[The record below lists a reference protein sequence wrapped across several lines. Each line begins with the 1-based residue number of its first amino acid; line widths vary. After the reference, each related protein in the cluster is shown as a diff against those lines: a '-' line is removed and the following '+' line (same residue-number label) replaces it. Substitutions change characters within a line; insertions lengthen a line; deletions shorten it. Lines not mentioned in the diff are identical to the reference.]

1 MPTASTCRVSCN
13 PLCLMVENS
22 KTWTKTLFPRPEA
35 LNLACPVLEIER
47 SETCRS
53 KNSESPRTG
62 FKLARCRSRG
72 PTVNRF
78 RGVPLRSDGPGIPC
92 SSPCGVFP
100 ASGAQLANDGSLRQ
114 ELKKRVFV
122 SFLSHRGCRF
132 SRFELKG
139 NLADSVGTK
148 NGRSGPEM
156 DYTTFISRKLS
167 LLGLSCGWGARSG
180 EGGWPTSFDLQ
191 ARGFWERVCSYPVK
205 KTTKVPKEP

>member
-1 MPTASTCRVSCN
+1 
-13 PLCLMVENS
+13 MVENS

-35 LNLACPVLEIER
+35 LNLACPVLEDER

-78 RGVPLRSDGPGIPC
+78 RGVSFTALMGPGFHAQALAGC
-92 SSPCGVFP
+92 FP
-100 ASGAQLANDGSLRQ
+100 PPAPSLPTMESLRQ

-156 DYTTFISRKLS
+156 DYTTFIIAQVVASRLELWLGCEVRRGRLAYILRFAGS
-167 LLGLSCGWGARSG
+167 GLLGEGMQLPSKKDNQSSQGAL
-180 EGGWPTSFDLQ
+180 TQ
-191 ARGFWERVCSYPVK
+191 ALR
-205 KTTKVPKEP
+205 